1 MATYTIR
8 TAAALELVE
17 KAAQVG
23 IIARFVKQDGE
34 FFILQTREADEKRYS
49 DVFDSS
55 DWEDVA
61 STLTGMISS
70 AKTKPVTVLTAEEVM
85 PAKTLISSPVCEFC
99 QAEKEAG
106 TVHVCEA
113 KPVTNEQIATAIQSL
128 EENLALMVAT
138 RADVLTWDAGFNW
151 VISHGGVEGLYLN
164 ASGFPTGICFA
175 QVWSNEKIHEAIA
188 KAKTV
193 VNGEGKQGKVCDYL
207 NCLNRD
213 IQAMQETISTIKA
226 IYN

>member
-1 MATYTIR
+1 MAQYTIR
-8 TAAALELVE
+8 TPEALALVAAA
-17 KAAQVG
+17 AGVG
-23 IIARFVKQDGE
+23 LSVRFVKQDRE
-34 FFILQTREADEKRYS
+34 FFVLQARKEGERVYS
-49 DVFDSS
+49 HVYDDTDFES
-55 DWEDVA
+55 VA
-61 STLTGMISS
+61 STLQGMINE
-70 AKTKPVTVLTAEEVM
+70 L
-85 PAKTLISSPVCEFC
+85 
-99 QAEKEAG
+99 AEKEEEAA
-106 TVHVCEA
+106 TIEA

-138 RADVLTWDAGFNW
+138 RDDVLTWDKGFNW
-151 VISHGGVEGLYLN
+151 VISHGGVDGLYLN

-213 IQAMQETISTIKA
+213 IQAMEESIATIKA
-226 IYN
+226 LNK